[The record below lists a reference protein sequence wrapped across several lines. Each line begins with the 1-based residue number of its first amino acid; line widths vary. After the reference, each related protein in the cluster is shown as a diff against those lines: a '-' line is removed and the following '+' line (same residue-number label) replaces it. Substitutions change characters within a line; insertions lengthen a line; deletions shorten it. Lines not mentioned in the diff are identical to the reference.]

1 MQPPSSPDDNPVEQD
16 DPAHWLNRLSAPAW
30 LSAAENELDHLRA
43 ALGRRA
49 YRPAVT
55 HARRAAGM
63 ALNAVLRLAPHERW
77 GRSYM
82 EHVVAMASDEGV
94 PPPVRAAAAALR
106 ALPAGPPVLVPLGKP
121 DTASLDAA
129 ETIVAWAGREVASRG
144 AGAPG

>member
-1 MQPPSSPDDNPVEQD
+1 MQPPSGSDDDPPPGQD
-16 DPAHWLNRLSAPAW
+16 DPGYWLNRLSAPAW
-30 LSAAENELDHLRA
+30 LSAADNELDHLRA

-63 ALNAVLRLAPHERW
+63 ALNAVLRLTPHERW

-82 EHVVAMASDEGV
+82 EHVVALASDENV
-94 PPPVRAAAAALR
+94 PPDVRSAAATLR
-106 ALPAGPPVLVPLGKP
+106 SLPAGPPALVPLGKA

-129 ETIVAWAGREVASRG
+129 QTIVAWAGREVTNRG
-144 AGAPG
+144 A